1 MVAILVASALVAHG
15 PLPEFKHTCV
25 GPLSI
30 QIRKHALTE
39 YKRFPWKRART
50 LARAAIHAGRKFNID
65 PMLLLS
71 ISWWE
76 SRWNHKAK
84 GDKYRGRYTSYGAF
98 QMKKRA
104 LKATGLGWKQ
114 KRLLNV
120 YRAFWAGAAFLARL
134 RSKYPG
140 HELPVYGRGM
150 AGLKMDNTRGG
161 RWKLKQAKKLRRE
174 HKCKYGTRKR
184 R

>member
-1 MVAILVASALVAHG
+1 MISIIAASIMLHA
-15 PLPEFKHTCV
+15 PLPEYKATCLKS
-25 GPLSI
+25 LSH
-30 QIRKHALTE
+30 QIRKMALTE
-39 YKRFPWKRART
+39 YRKFPRKRAKT

-76 SRWNHKAK
+76 SRWNAKAK
-84 GDKYRGRYTSYGAF
+84 GDMRKGKPTSYGAF
-98 QMKKRA
+98 QMKKQA
-104 LKATGLGWKQ
+104 LKSTGLGWKQ

-161 RWKLKQAKKLRRE
+161 RWKLKRAKKLRRE

>member
-1 MVAILVASALVAHG
+1 MYVRTIKRNNKDGSSVEYVQLAHNVWNKEKGFAQAQVLYSFGRREELDIDAIKRLVNSLCRF
-15 PLPEFKHTCV
+15 LEPEDE
-25 GPLSI
+25 I
-30 QIRKHALTE
+30 NA
-39 YKRFPWKRART
+39 
-50 LARAAIHAGRKFNID
+50 
-65 PMLLLS
+65 
-71 ISWWE
+71 
-76 SRWNHKAK
+76 KAK
-84 GDKYRGRYTSYGAF
+84 GDMRKGKPTSYGAF
-98 QMKKRA
+98 QMKKQA
-104 LKATGLGWKQ
+104 LKSTGLGWKQ
-114 KRLLNV
+114 KRLLNI

-161 RWKLKQAKKLRRE
+161 RWKLKRAKKLRRE